1 MELESEEKKREEVYK
16 KMAVLYE
23 ACGQK
28 EMALNT
34 CIKGVG
40 ELEDSKDLGIL
51 HIRLLCKDTAI
62 SRELCVQT
70 IREYIGRMPEILEKE
85 EFQKLQKEYEI
96 RVEGEEV
103 WIGN

>member
-1 MELESEEKKREEVYK
+1 MFHNERW
-16 KMAVLYE
+16 
-23 ACGQK
+23 
-28 EMALNT
+28 
-34 CIKGVG
+34 
-40 ELEDSKDLGIL
+40 
-51 HIRLLCKDTAI
+51 